1 MPRIYKSKL
10 DYSLRYRVKIKNG
23 QWGEWRIAYSQWMGI
38 TTVQNQIKILA
49 RAYPR
54 DIEVEFEKDKK
65 LLNWEGKEIGKSMI
79 FEKR

>member
-1 MPRIYKSKL
+1 MPKIHKHKL
-10 DYSLRYRVKIKNG
+10 DYSLRYRVKEKNY
-23 QWGEWRIAYSQWMGI
+23 QWGEWRIAYGQWMGI
-38 TTVQNQIKILA
+38 GTVQNQIKILA